1 MISLSGGLSAFRPM
15 SFEPELYGT
24 MIFDTEREVREY
36 DARYADPGISTS
48 EDFRTWIIVGFEME

>member
-1 MISLSGGLSAFRPM
+1 MISLSGGLSAFRPR

-48 EDFRTWIIVGFEME
+48 EDFRT

>member
-1 MISLSGGLSAFRPM
+1 
-15 SFEPELYGT
+15 

-36 DARYADPGISTS
+36 DARYADPEISTS

>member
-36 DARYADPGISTS
+36 DARYADRGVGLQSMNYCGI
-48 EDFRTWIIVGFEME
+48 GME